1 MKTIKVPGISNPVA
15 LDAPICLQSPHFSWY
30 EATKGGAR
38 IPESEEITASI
49 IRIAKALE
57 GVRDRFKG
65 RSITV
70 TSWYRPPAINRA
82 VGGAKFSKHLEG
94 HAVDIVVQGLNPTL
108 VTNTLSK
115 DWEGGVG
122 DSPVFTHLDLGER
135 RRWDYGG

>member
-1 MKTIKVPGISNPVA
+1 MQTIKVPGISKPVA

-38 IPESEEITASI
+38 IPESEEVTASI

-57 GVRDRFKG
+57 GVRDKFGG
-65 RSITV
+65 RSITI

-82 VGGAKFSKHLEG
+82 VGGAKYSKHIEG
-94 HAVDIVVQGLNPTL
+94 HAVDILIGDLDPRD
-108 VTNTLSK
+108 VTATLSK
-115 DWEGGVG
+115 DWNGGVG
-122 DSPVFTHLDLGER
+122 DSPAFTHLDLGDR